1 MEEEISSTAE
11 EEVSKSLEGEE
22 NSNKPKEEAKPT
34 EPKQKI
40 KPVTPSEEDE
50 GDFPLFVRD
59 IPPVLHILVV
69 GFHHKKGCQ
78 IEYSYPPLD
87 PESVANPHE
96 CPELW
101 KNLPSLAMPDGSH
114 NFVEDTV
121 YFHLPS
127 LTHEGKTV
135 YGVSTYR
142 QIEAKMLSKK
152 TADITRSTVQKSVCV
167 LSNLPLYGHIQVK
180 MGLITQA
187 YFREGDFT
195 QHSLLQD
202 AYKNLNMCLNPE
214 LLHSTQAI
222 IGLPLRD
229 LIEKFGLKVVQLFK
243 LVLLEK
249 RVLFFHSPVRPL
261 CSSILAVLA
270 LFPGLVESGLDTCTS
285 YENQDSNDG
294 SEIPTQMDEP
304 LLIPDKQSGNAN
316 RNVSGSDI
324 TDETRTTTSTRQSSF
339 EDLRAPTLQEMEN
352 EEKAGR
358 LSPTLVAGLPNED
371 CGLPIH
377 IFGDGYLC
385 HPYLSLS
392 YMEVL
397 NDPNI
402 RGYVIGATNVL
413 FKQKKSLFDAVIEL
427 ETGRIDIFD
436 EDLRRQLELTKEDL
450 RFADHIIRNVI
461 QDRTNTFLDGVG
473 WEGGD
478 DWLRAEFKSY
488 LLFMLR
494 TSLLDE
500 PNRYLDEFNSSF
512 MQAWKTTKNYKKWNE
527 SSHPAVMELL
537 PGHLFSGQLS
547 MSDVKLKF
555 SQISTTVQNSE
566 KAKKLTIAAA
576 NTSRAVAATGKV
588 VGGAITQAKGVF
600 SQWWSTFQ
608 TAEQDEGAAAASA
621 NRTPTSDN

>member
-1 MEEEISSTAE
+1 MEEEISASNE
-11 EEVSKSLEGEE
+11 ETKVLEPVENKEKSEE
-22 NSNKPKEEAKPT
+22 KA
-34 EPKQKI
+34 EPKVKSPEKKI
-40 KPVTPSEEDE
+40 AESLVDDE
-50 GDFPLFVRD
+50 MDFPLFVRD

-78 IEYSYPPLD
+78 VEYSYPPLFPD
-87 PESVANPHE
+87 STVNPHE
-96 CPELW
+96 CPDLW

-127 LTHEGKTV
+127 TTHEGKTV

-214 LLHSTQAI
+214 LLNSTPAI
-222 IGLPLRD
+222 IGMPLRD
-229 LIEKFGLKVVQLFK
+229 LLERFGLKIIQLFK
-243 LVLLEK
+243 LLLLEK
-249 RVLFFHSPVRPL
+249 KVLFFHSPVRPL
-261 CSSILAVLA
+261 CTSIVALLA
-270 LFPGLVESGLDTCTS
+270 LFPGLVENGLDTCTAFAS
-285 YENQDSNDG
+285 EDTVAEPL
-294 SEIPTQMDEP
+294 EIPTQIDQAS
-304 LLIPDKQSGNAN
+304 LDTDRQSESQNKA
-316 RNVSGSDI
+316 VAGSDI
-324 TDETRTTTSTRQSSF
+324 TDESKTTTSTRQSSF
-339 EDLRAPTLQEMEN
+339 EDLRAPTIQEMEN
-352 EEKAGR
+352 EEKSGR
-358 LSPTLVAGLPNED
+358 ISPTLVAGLPNED
-371 CGLPIH
+371 CGLPLQL
-377 IFGDGYLC
+377 FGEGYLC

-392 YMEVL
+392 YMEIL
-397 NDPNI
+397 NDPDI

-436 EDLRRQLELTKEDL
+436 DELRRQLELTKEDL
-450 RFADHIIRNVI
+450 RFADHIIRHVV
-461 QDRTNTFLDGVG
+461 QERTNTFLDGVG

-512 MQAWKTTKNYKKWNE
+512 MQSWKATNNYKQWNE
-527 SSHPAVMELL
+527 SPHPAVMELL
-537 PGHLFSGQLS
+537 PGHVCSGHLS
-547 MSDVKLKF
+547 MSDVKLKI

-588 VGGAITQAKGVF
+588 VVGGAITQAKGAF

-608 TAEQDEGAAAASA
+608 NPEQPSDEATGNA
-621 NRTPTSDN
+621 N

>member
-1 MEEEISSTAE
+1 MEEEISASNE
-11 EEVSKSLEGEE
+11 ETKVLEPVENKEKSEE
-22 NSNKPKEEAKPT
+22 KA
-34 EPKQKI
+34 EPKVKSPEKKI
-40 KPVTPSEEDE
+40 AESLVDDE
-50 GDFPLFVRD
+50 MDFPLFVRD

-78 IEYSYPPLD
+78 VEYSYPPLFPD
-87 PESVANPHE
+87 STVNPHE
-96 CPELW
+96 CPDLW

-127 LTHEGKTV
+127 TTHEGKTV

-214 LLHSTQAI
+214 LLNSTPAI
-222 IGLPLRD
+222 IGMPLRD
-229 LIEKFGLKVVQLFK
+229 LLERFGLKIIQLFK
-243 LVLLEK
+243 LLLLEK
-249 RVLFFHSPVRPL
+249 KVLFFHSPVRPL
-261 CSSILAVLA
+261 CTSIVALLA
-270 LFPGLVESGLDTCTS
+270 LFPGLVENGLDTCTAFAS
-285 YENQDSNDG
+285 EDTVAEPL
-294 SEIPTQMDEP
+294 EIPTQIDQAS
-304 LLIPDKQSGNAN
+304 LDTDRQSESQNKA
-316 RNVSGSDI
+316 VAGSDI
-324 TDETRTTTSTRQSSF
+324 TDESKTTTSTRQSSF
-339 EDLRAPTLQEMEN
+339 EDLRAPTIQEMEN
-352 EEKAGR
+352 EEKSGR
-358 LSPTLVAGLPNED
+358 ISPTLVAGLPNED
-371 CGLPIH
+371 CGLPLQL
-377 IFGDGYLC
+377 FGEGYLC

-392 YMEVL
+392 YMEIL
-397 NDPNI
+397 NDPDI

-436 EDLRRQLELTKEDL
+436 DELRRQLELTKEDL
-450 RFADHIIRNVI
+450 RFADHIIRHVV
-461 QDRTNTFLDGVG
+461 QERTNTFLDGVG

-512 MQAWKTTKNYKKWNE
+512 MQSWKATNNYKQWNE
-527 SSHPAVMELL
+527 SPHPAVMELL
-537 PGHLFSGQLS
+537 PGHVCSGHLS
-547 MSDVKLKF
+547 MSDVKLKI

-588 VGGAITQAKGVF
+588 VGGAITQAKGAF

-608 TAEQDEGAAAASA
+608 NPEQPSDEATGNA
-621 NRTPTSDN
+621 N

>member
-1 MEEEISSTAE
+1 MEEENSTSKE
-11 EEVSKSLEGEE
+11 EKKVSESLENEE
-22 NSNKPKEEAKPT
+22 RNEEKAESEVKPLKKKTP
-34 EPKQKI
+34 EPL
-40 KPVTPSEEDE
+40 VDDE
-50 GDFPLFVRD
+50 MDFPLFVRD

-78 IEYSYPPLD
+78 VEYSYPPLFPD
-87 PESVANPHE
+87 SAANPHE
-96 CPELW
+96 CPDLW

-114 NFVEDTV
+114 NFIEDTV

-127 LTHEGKTV
+127 ITHEGKTV

-214 LLHSTQAI
+214 LLNSTPAI
-222 IGLPLRD
+222 VGMSLRD
-229 LIEKFGLKVVQLFK
+229 LLERFGLKIVQLFK
-243 LVLLEK
+243 LLLLEK
-249 RVLFFHSPVRPL
+249 KVLFFHSPVRPL
-261 CSSILAVLA
+261 STSIVALLA
-270 LFPGLVESGLDTCTS
+270 LFPGLVENGLDTCTS
-285 YENQDSNDG
+285 FGIQDSIVNE
-294 SEIPTQMDEP
+294 SLEIPTQIDQAS
-304 LLIPDKQSGNAN
+304 LDTDKQSESQNKA
-316 RNVSGSDI
+316 VAGSDI
-324 TDETRTTTSTRQSSF
+324 TDESKTTTSTRQSSF

-358 LSPTLVAGLPNED
+358 VSPTLVAGLPNED
-371 CGLPIH
+371 CGLPIQ
-377 IFGDGYLC
+377 IFGEGYLC

-392 YMEVL
+392 YMEIL

-413 FKQKKSLFDAVIEL
+413 FKQKKSLFDVVIEL

-436 EDLRRQLELTKEDL
+436 DELRRQLELTKEDL
-450 RFADHIIRNVI
+450 RFADHIIRHVI
-461 QDRTNTFLDGVG
+461 QERTNTFLDGVG
-473 WEGGD
+473 WDGGD

-512 MQAWKTTKNYKKWNE
+512 MQAWKTTNNYKQWNE
-527 SSHPAVMELL
+527 TPHPAVMELL
-537 PGHLFSGQLS
+537 PGHLCSGHLS
-547 MSDVKLKF
+547 ISDVKLKI

-588 VGGAITQAKGVF
+588 VGGAITQAKGAF

-608 TAEQDEGAAAASA
+608 NPDQPSDESA
-621 NRTPTSDN
+621 GNAN